1 MKNRYIVPQKRL
13 GVQELVIKPKIT
25 DTNGKNF
32 TVKAMIDSGC
42 THTCINEKTV
52 IQKDIPRVKLP
63 RPITCTNSDG
73 TISGNKP
80 ITDFV
85 KVKMEINSHQE
96 NIDAVITH
104 LDSADIFVGYDWLT
118 KHNPTIN
125 WETGTIK
132 FNRCPPECQ
141 THHQDILL
149 PIHLRQI
156 KTETDDIDLEK
167 ETDNTNP
174 EDLPD
179 YIQPFTHL
187 FNKKNFDQL
196 PKRTEWDHQINLTN
210 DAPSEISSKV
220 YNMMPREKEEL
231 NKFLDEN
238 IASQRIKPSNSP
250 YAAPCFFV
258 PKKDGSLRLCQDY
271 QKLNEISIKDKTP
284 LPLISEVIDQ
294 LKDAKYF
301 NKLDIIWG
309 YNNIQIREGDKW
321 KAAFLTNRGLF
332 QPTVMFFG
340 MSNSPATFSRMMT
353 TIFREM
359 LQEGSLV
366 NYMDD
371 FAIPGE
377 TKHQLQE
384 RTIKFLKIADRHN
397 LYFKQ

>member
-13 GVQELVIKPKIT
+13 GVQELVIKPEIT

-32 TVKAMIDSGC
+32 NVKAMIDSGC

-52 IQKDIPRVKLP
+52 IRKDIPRVKLP

-73 TISGNKP
+73 TISGSKP

-96 NIDAVITH
+96 NIDAVITQ
-104 LDSADIFVGYDWLT
+104 LDSVDIFVGYDWLT
-118 KHNPTIN
+118 KYNPTIN
-125 WETGTIK
+125 WENGTIK
-132 FNRCPPECQ
+132 FNRCPPECR
-141 THHQDILL
+141 THHQDISL

-179 YIQPFTHL
+179 YIRPFNHL

-196 PKRTEWDHQINLTN
+196 PKQTEWDHQINLTE
-210 DAPSEISSKV
+210 DTPSEISSKV
-220 YNMMPREKEEL
+220 YNMTPREKEEL

-258 PKKDGSLRLCQDY
+258 PKKDSSL
-271 QKLNEISIKDKTP
+271 
-284 LPLISEVIDQ
+284 
-294 LKDAKYF
+294 
-301 NKLDIIWG
+301 
-309 YNNIQIREGDKW
+309 
-321 KAAFLTNRGLF
+321 
-332 QPTVMFFG
+332 
-340 MSNSPATFSRMMT
+340 
-353 TIFREM
+353 
-359 LQEGSLV
+359 
-366 NYMDD
+366 
-371 FAIPGE
+371 
-377 TKHQLQE
+377 
-384 RTIKFLKIADRHN
+384 
-397 LYFKQ
+397 

>member
-13 GVQELVIKPKIT
+13 GVQELIIKLEIT

-52 IQKDIPRVKLP
+52 IRKDIPQVKLP

-85 KVKMEINSHQE
+85 KVKMEINGHQE

-118 KHNPTIN
+118 KHIPTIN

-141 THHQDILL
+141 THHQDISL

-187 FNKKNFDQL
+187 FNKKSFDQL
-196 PKRTEWDHQINLTN
+196 PKRTEWDHQINLTD

-220 YNMMPREKEEL
+220 YNMTPREKEEL

-271 QKLNEISIKDKTP
+271 RKLNEISIKDKTP

-294 LKDAKYF
+294 LKDAKY
-301 NKLDIIWG
+301 
-309 YNNIQIREGDKW
+309 
-321 KAAFLTNRGLF
+321 
-332 QPTVMFFG
+332 
-340 MSNSPATFSRMMT
+340 
-353 TIFREM
+353 
-359 LQEGSLV
+359 
-366 NYMDD
+366 
-371 FAIPGE
+371 
-377 TKHQLQE
+377 
-384 RTIKFLKIADRHN
+384 
-397 LYFKQ
+397 

>member
-13 GVQELVIKPKIT
+13 GVQELVIKPEIT

-42 THTCINEKTV
+42 THTCINKKTV
-52 IQKDIPRVKLP
+52 IRKDIPQVKLP

-85 KVKMEINSHQE
+85 KVKMEINGHQE

-141 THHQDILL
+141 THHQDISL

-196 PKRTEWDHQINLTN
+196 PKQTKWDHQINLTE

-220 YNMMPREKEEL
+220 YNMTPREKEEL

-258 PKKDGSLRLCQDY
+258 PKKDGSL
-271 QKLNEISIKDKTP
+271 
-284 LPLISEVIDQ
+284 
-294 LKDAKYF
+294 
-301 NKLDIIWG
+301 
-309 YNNIQIREGDKW
+309 
-321 KAAFLTNRGLF
+321 
-332 QPTVMFFG
+332 
-340 MSNSPATFSRMMT
+340 
-353 TIFREM
+353 
-359 LQEGSLV
+359 
-366 NYMDD
+366 
-371 FAIPGE
+371 
-377 TKHQLQE
+377 
-384 RTIKFLKIADRHN
+384 
-397 LYFKQ
+397 